1 MTNQEQQKKMAEK
14 NFRFNRILFLRYVLA
29 VFFFANLYW
38 LLAAMASNALLLIL
52 PLALLVLAISAIGEY
67 VRLYGSH
74 SEQIAEKLR
83 WTRLFYLCQLTM
95 NLLLC
100 AVCFFS
106 PLFSFVFPFLD
117 NTLHNRGILTLWLSV
132 GLTLA
137 ALCLQRV
144 NKIRRKKDTYYG
156 YIKEYQK
163 LIEGK

>member
-14 NFRFNRILFLRYVLA
+14 NFRFNRFLFLRYVLA

-38 LLAAMASNALLLIL
+38 LLAAIASNALLLIL
-52 PLALLVLAISAIGEY
+52 PLSLLVLAILAIGEY
-67 VRLYGSH
+67 VRLYGSY
-74 SEQIAEKLR
+74 SEQIAGKLR

-95 NLLLC
+95 NLLLYV
-100 AVCFFS
+100 VCFFS

-117 NTLHNRGILTLWLSV
+117 NTLVNRGVLALWLGV
-132 GLTLA
+132 GLALA

-156 YIKEYQK
+156 YIKEYKK

>member
-14 NFRFNRILFLRYVLA
+14 NFRFNRFLFLRYVLA

-38 LLAAMASNALLLIL
+38 LLAAIVSNALLLIL
-52 PLALLVLAISAIGEY
+52 PLSLLVLAILTIGEY
-67 VRLYGSH
+67 VRLYGNH
-74 SEQIAEKLR
+74 SEQIAENLR

-95 NLLLC
+95 NLLLYV
-100 AVCFFS
+100 VCFFS
-106 PLFSFVFPFLD
+106 PLFSFVFPFLE
-117 NTLHNRGILTLWLSV
+117 NTPINRGILTLWLSV
-132 GLTLA
+132 GLMLA

-156 YIKEYQK
+156 YIKEYKK

>member
-14 NFRFNRILFLRYVLA
+14 NFRFNRFLFLRYVLA

-95 NLLLC
+95 NLLLYV
-100 AVCFFS
+100 VCFFS

-117 NTLHNRGILTLWLSV
+117 NTLVNRGALALWLGV
-132 GLTLA
+132 GLALA

-156 YIKEYQK
+156 YIKEYKK

>member
-1 MTNQEQQKKMAEK
+1 MTNQEQQKKMTEK
-14 NFRFNRILFLRYVLA
+14 NFRFNRFLFLRYVLA

-38 LLAAMASNALLLIL
+38 LLAAIASNALLLIL
-52 PLALLVLAISAIGEY
+52 PLSLLVLAILAIGEY
-67 VRLYGSH
+67 VRLYGNH
-74 SEQIAEKLR
+74 SEQIAENLR
-83 WTRLFYLCQLTM
+83 WTCLFYLCQLTM
-95 NLLLC
+95 NLLLYV
-100 AVCFFS
+100 VCFFS

-117 NTLHNRGILTLWLSV
+117 NTLINRGVLALWLGV

-156 YIKEYQK
+156 YIKEYKK